1 MIMTTSSQ
9 FKQSKQTGFTLIET
23 MVSMAIFVIVAMVI
37 TTVFITI
44 IDANRKAQ
52 SIRLVMDNL
61 NFSLDSMALRM
72 REGTNYNCEQI
83 DVDGA
88 CNAVSFQTMGSN
100 NRQTIFYGLMP
111 NSQQPNSQQI
121 GRCVSGPSAPYGS
134 CTFEPTTAPQINIEQ
149 FTVNI
154 DNQESK
160 RAVMLIRGTAG
171 AGRTLTKF
179 SIQTSVAERN

>member
-61 NFSLDSMALRM
+61 NF
-72 REGTNYNCEQI
+72 
-83 DVDGA
+83 
-88 CNAVSFQTMGSN
+88 
-100 NRQTIFYGLMP
+100 
-111 NSQQPNSQQI
+111 
-121 GRCVSGPSAPYGS
+121 
-134 CTFEPTTAPQINIEQ
+134 
-149 FTVNI
+149 
-154 DNQESK
+154 
-160 RAVMLIRGTAG
+160 
-171 AGRTLTKF
+171 
-179 SIQTSVAERN
+179 

>member
-1 MIMTTSSQ
+1 MTTNYQ
-9 FKQSKQTGFTLIET
+9 FKQSKQAGFTLIET
-23 MVSMAIFVIVAMVI
+23 MVSVAIFVIVAMVI

-44 IDANRKAQ
+44 VDANRKAQ

-72 REGTNYNCEQI
+72 REGTNYNCESS
-83 DVDGA
+83 DNNG
-88 CNAVSFQTMGSN
+88 CNRVSFHSASN
-100 NRQTIFYGLMP
+100 NETVVFGLIDG
-111 NSQQPNSQQI
+111 QI
-121 GRCVSGPSAPYGS
+121 GRCTGATVCNNLRPI
-134 CTFEPTTAPQINIEQ
+134 TAPQINIEQ

-154 DNQESK
+154 DNQASK

-171 AGRTLTKF
+171 AGRTLTSF